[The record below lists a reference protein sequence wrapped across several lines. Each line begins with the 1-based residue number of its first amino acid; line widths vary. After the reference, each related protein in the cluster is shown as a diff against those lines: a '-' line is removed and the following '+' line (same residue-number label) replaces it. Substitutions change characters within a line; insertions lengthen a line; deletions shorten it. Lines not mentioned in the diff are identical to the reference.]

1 MSFLAYDFSYK
12 QYITFLLFSPS
23 SFSVKV
29 WKPNVG
35 LKSGRRTCL
44 TANSWL
50 NDNCASGFRRVANT
64 GNQNPS
70 IVSSQIAFSVVPLSG
85 HAVFSEFP
93 FQSFKRSRRKKENRQ
108 QRRRKGHSGIVRC
121 LISAEQSRSC
131 LGR

>member
-1 MSFLAYDFSYK
+1 MSVLAYDFSYK

-70 IVSSQIAFSVVPLSG
+70 IISSQIAFSVVPFSG
-85 HAVFSEFP
+85 QAVLVFSKFP
-93 FQSFKRSRRKKENRQ
+93 SQTLAQKKRAMKQ
-108 QRRRKGHSGIVRC
+108 I
-121 LISAEQSRSC
+121 
-131 LGR
+131 